1 MGSGW
6 GGVAGTV
13 LTHATSGGFSKIRD
27 VNPRRFGGPRPEWN
41 RGCPM
46 GVPLVYLHFNPSKTL
61 PFLARAG
68 VTLLGTGLFLAVRR
82 PFFLLSSSNSDQ

>member
-6 GGVAGTV
+6 CDVAGTM
-13 LTHATSGGFSKIRD
+13 LTRATSGGFSKIRD

-41 RGCPM
+41 RECPV
-46 GVPLVYLHFNPSKTL
+46 GVPLVCPYFNPSRTL

-68 VTLLGTGLFLAVRR
+68 VTLLGTGLFLRVS
-82 PFFLLSSSNSDQ
+82 PSIFSPLFQGT